1 MQAKNANHVAEHIFA
16 YFCYVIKSE
25 VDVRRMSGGYVLVQ
39 KKLTQKS
46 IKNESVK

>member
-1 MQAKNANHVAEHIFA
+1 MYEWGVIHI
-16 YFCYVIKSE
+16 VNP
-25 VDVRRMSGGYVLVQ
+25 YVLVQ

>member
-1 MQAKNANHVAEHIFA
+1 MPPAIGSAFPEIANT
-16 YFCYVIKSE
+16 
-25 VDVRRMSGGYVLVQ
+25 RRLFFPHKKLLPAITPVLVQ